1 MSDQDRAPTFDQIMD
16 SLKPSTTNLGRVLL
30 GLFFLISGIK
40 AAMDFPNFL
49 ALVSVRNLPYP
60 EYLAMIAL
68 GFKILGGISLT
79 GNIYVSWG
87 RWLLII
93 FTTIATGLFH
103 NPVLD
108 PMQLDNFLKNI
119 GLIGGLLLV

>member
-1 MSDQDRAPTFDQIMD
+1 MNPPTFDQIMD
-16 SLKPSTTNLGRVLL
+16 SLRPSTMNLGRVML

-40 AAMDFPNFL
+40 AATDFPNYL
-49 ALVSVRNLPYP
+49 ALVNVRNLPYP

-93 FTTIATGLFH
+93 FTIIATGLFH
-103 NPVLD
+103 NPVMD
-108 PMQLDNFLKNI
+108 PTQLDNFLKNMGI
-119 GLIGGLLLV
+119 VGGLLLV

>member
-1 MSDQDRAPTFDQIMD
+1 MNQPPSFDDIMD
-16 SLKPSTTNLGRVLL
+16 SLRPSTINLGRVLL

-40 AAMDFPNFL
+40 AAMDFPSFL
-49 ALVSVRNLPYP
+49 SLVDARNLPYP

-68 GFKILGGISLT
+68 GFKIIGGISLT
-79 GNIYVSWG
+79 GNIYVGWG

-93 FTTIATGLFH
+93 FTIIATGLFH

-108 PMQLDNFLKNI
+108 PMQLNNFLKNMGI
-119 GLIGGLLLV
+119 IGGLLLV

>member
-1 MSDQDRAPTFDQIMD
+1 MNPPSFDQIMD
-16 SLKPSTTNLGRVLL
+16 SLRPSTMNLGRVLL

-40 AAMDFPNFL
+40 AATDFPNYL
-49 ALVSVRNLPYP
+49 AIVNVTNLPYP

-93 FTTIATGLFH
+93 FTIIATGLFH
-103 NPVLD
+103 NPVMD
-108 PMQLDNFLKNI
+108 PTQLDNFLKNMGI
-119 GLIGGLLLV
+119 VGGLLLV